1 MTKELFSLPL
11 EAFYSPLT
19 HIPSGDGEDLME
31 ANREP
36 KQLTSRLHEMV
47 PLLKFVG
54 FQLETVSEHETVAV
68 VPLLA
73 SAMNQNG
80 THQASIFYLMADYI
94 AGVAVWSSLVG
105 TYTTEVHDRGSG
117 QPVQFWLK
125 SNSVI
130 HLGPGTGLI
139 RGRTVIDQNLIPTL
153 RDRLSTKGRCDVPLF
168 VEIFQGKDLIATAEP
183 IIGVYL
189 DTPRLPDHK
198 ADFFQ
203 RENAKLSAKMIAGI
217 RPDSDSQAVAGEQG
231 RALALRFAE
240 VTPQLPHMIEARGL
254 HLKRHLMEQGDAYAQ
269 VVVLGIGL
277 DTNPLTCM
285 KPGQQWFGVDLR
297 QTLQVRKEQF
307 QLVGGDASTL
317 TLVAADLRLN
327 KWNQT
332 LLDAGYN
339 PARSTLFVMEG
350 FTPYLHAPELER
362 LLAGIYALCQHP
374 KSRLWFDH
382 VTPALFQ
389 LEHPEVQGFLS
400 AISRLGEP
408 FVTGFKDVQ
417 VISDRWRTIEQCKAE
432 DMLNG
437 SVAPHPVYAEHLMSL
452 LVPVPEK
459 GKRGRFPFLKFKVGG
474 DDWGLRIRVLSPTSL
489 SGIHFVVSAE
499 EEAATLDP
507 RLQKSGMTR
516 LGGGGVGIVL
526 GQLLNPSNPKPH

>member
-1 MTKELFSLPL
+1 MRESLVYDKKAIGLGEGESDVASMSKELFSLPL
-11 EAFYSPLT
+11 EEFYSPLSS
-19 HIPSGDGEDLME
+19 IPTEATEELMQV
-31 ANREP
+31 NREP
-36 KQLTSRLHEMV
+36 KQLTTRLHEMV

-54 FQLETVSEHETVAV
+54 FQVESLTERETVAV

-73 SAMNQNG
+73 STMNQNG
-80 THQASIFYLMADYI
+80 TQQASVFYLMADYV
-94 AGVAVWSSLVG
+94 AGVTVWSALAG
-105 TYTTEVHDRGSG
+105 TYTTGVHDRCSA

-125 SNSVI
+125 SNAVT

-139 RGRTVIDQNLIPTL
+139 RGRAVFQEDLVAAT
-153 RDRLSTKGRCDVPLF
+153 RDRLASKGRCDVPLQ
-168 VEIFQGKDLIATAEP
+168 VEIFQGNTLIATAEP

-203 RENAKLSAKMIAGI
+203 RENSKLSAKMIAGI
-217 RPDSDSQAVAGEQG
+217 RKDVGSQTVAGEQG

-277 DTNPLTCM
+277 DTNPLTSI

-297 QTLQVRKEQF
+297 QTLQIRQEQF
-307 QLVGGDASTL
+307 QLVGGDAPTL
-317 TLVAADLRLN
+317 KLVAADLRLN
-327 KWNQT
+327 KWSQA
-332 LLDAGYN
+332 LLDAGFD
-339 PARSTLFVMEG
+339 PHGSTLFVMEG

-362 LLAGIYALCQHP
+362 LLSVIHSLCQHTQ
-374 KSRLWFDH
+374 SRLWFDH
-382 VTPALFQ
+382 VTPDLFQ
-389 LEHPEVQGFLS
+389 LEHPEVQGFFS

-417 VISDRWRTIEQCKAE
+417 AISAHWQTTEQCTAA

-437 SVAPHPVYAEHLMSL
+437 NVDPHPVYAEHVMSL
-452 LVPVPEK
+452 VEPVT
-459 GKRGRFPFLKFKVGG
+459 
-474 DDWGLRIRVLSPTSL
+474 D
-489 SGIHFVVSAE
+489 
-499 EEAATLDP
+499 
-507 RLQKSGMTR
+507 
-516 LGGGGVGIVL
+516 
-526 GQLLNPSNPKPH
+526 